1 MFRVAAQNPDP
12 TYTQGMARTERKSL
26 RKLSMI
32 PAVSAVVLMSLVSRE
47 ILTQDENETC
57 PCFSYEEVES
67 IFLSGEQLAVEEGTS
82 NCSAEDYDVECNAEV
97 IVWDQN
103 YETIA
108 QASVKWYDFD
118 PSRCDY
124 IDTTG
129 NPGVERNVTW
139 PHPAPEAT
147 ARACFNIISSV
158 IAKSDTSG
166 KCNTYP

>member
-1 MFRVAAQNPDP
+1 MTAQNPISP
-12 TYTQGMARTERKSL
+12 YTQDMTQADRQLFRKQLVISN
-26 RKLSMI
+26 
-32 PAVSAVVLMSLVSRE
+32 VFTVVLMSLISME
-47 ILTQDENETC
+47 THAQDENETC

-67 IFLSGEQLAVEEGTS
+67 IFLSGEQLTVEQGVS
-82 NCSAEDYDVECNAEV
+82 SCNAEDYSVECKAEV

-103 YETIA
+103 YEIIA
-108 QASVKWYDFD
+108 QARVNWFDFD

-124 IDTTG
+124 IDTVG
-129 NPGVERNVTW
+129 NPGVERNVKW

-147 ARACFNIISSV
+147 AKSCFNIISSV